1 MRTEG
6 RVISKGPTMQL
17 ETGSQFLCLL
27 VISLFVIA
35 AEVASS
41 ETSTVNPFVSFSEG
55 RLRIRAVE
63 VSLEDL
69 VQEIR
74 KKSGI
79 VVELRDQEAAEK
91 QLTLEVNDLSPSL
104 AFEGILRGFSF
115 VFFYD
120 RARLAQVV
128 VLSPDG
134 PPPQLSLSRSAPGP
148 QPSTAKPPGSNPTPD
163 FEQML
168 KRSRAEGMRALSE
181 ALASSNPDVKSSAL
195 EVLTE
200 QEGPDVIPILG
211 RALRDPDPSFR
222 IEVLEALADKGELQ
236 VVKSAL
242 SDQNNEVR
250 ERAAE
255 LLEIEREGK

>member
-1 MRTEG
+1 MALSKTG
-6 RVISKGPTMQL
+6 RRILRLSVMFF
-17 ETGSQFLCLL
+17 FLMSAK
-27 VISLFVIA
+27 VQP
-35 AEVASS
+35 S
-41 ETSTVNPFVSFSEG
+41 EKINPFVSFSEG
-55 RLRIRAVE
+55 RLSIRAVV
-63 VSLEDL
+63 VSLSDL
-69 VQEIR
+69 LREIG
-74 KKSGI
+74 KKSDI

-104 AFEGILRGFSF
+104 AFEEILRGFSF

-148 QPSTAKPPGSNPTPD
+148 QPSTSKPPGSNPTPD

-181 ALASSNPDVKSSAL
+181 ALASSNPDVKRSAL

-200 QEGPDVIPILG
+200 QEGLDVTRILTG
-211 RALRDPDPSFR
+211 ALRDSDPSFR
-222 IEVLEALADKGELQ
+222 MEVLEALADKGETQL
-236 VVKSAL
+236 VRGAL
-242 SDQNNEVR
+242 SDQNTEVR

-255 LLEIEREGK
+255 LLEIEGEEGEKKP

>member
-1 MRTEG
+1 
-6 RVISKGPTMQL
+6 
-17 ETGSQFLCLL
+17 
-27 VISLFVIA
+27 
-35 AEVASS
+35 
-41 ETSTVNPFVSFSEG
+41 
-55 RLRIRAVE
+55 
-63 VSLEDL
+63 
-69 VQEIR
+69 
-74 KKSGI
+74 
-79 VVELRDQEAAEK
+79 
-91 QLTLEVNDLSPSL
+91 
-104 AFEGILRGFSF
+104 
-115 VFFYD
+115 
-120 RARLAQVV
+120 
-128 VLSPDG
+128 
-134 PPPQLSLSRSAPGP
+134 
-148 QPSTAKPPGSNPTPD
+148 
-163 FEQML
+163 
-168 KRSRAEGMRALSE
+168 MRALSE